1 VTGEIK
7 SDLGST
13 KCVDDAGSN
22 TTQGNKID
30 LYSCNSTG
38 AQQWTVEPGGT
49 LKVLGGCISLLDN
62 GNTSGTHV
70 VYAGCSGTA
79 AERWIERSDGAL
91 YDPFSSA

>member
-1 VTGEIK
+1 
-7 SDLGST
+7 
-13 KCVDDAGSN
+13 
-22 TTQGNKID
+22 
-30 LYSCNSTG
+30 
-38 AQQWTVEPGGT
+38 
-49 LKVLGGCISLLDN
+49 VLGGCISLLDN